1 MNCIASTLRMQI
13 QGQSTRV
20 GTVNKQWSFPPRNR
34 TFDARCRA
42 LTLLVTEQWRNG
54 RNVRH
59 GFRRKR
65 LACREVLFI
74 PRRPRVVGCKDA
86 CRSEAVA
93 QLPEI
98 PGACQNV
105 VARIKRIEAKLMASA
120 ELNPSARHE
129 LHQPHRA
136 ARRDCMLVACAF
148 NLDSRTDPACRTVKR
163 VDASAMKLANRSM
176 D

>member
-74 PRRPRVVGCKDA
+74 PRRPRVVG
-86 CRSEAVA
+86 
-93 QLPEI
+93 
-98 PGACQNV
+98 ACQNV